1 MKNYLNFFLFI
12 LIPAFS
18 ISQEIDNSLLWEIKS
33 PQINKSSFLYG
44 TIHMVKKEDFKLKE
58 KVKRSFN
65 SCTKL
70 ALEVDLNMSLKTKM
84 DVAMSTLLPNNKSI
98 DEFMSKDEFM
108 KLKAY
113 AVDSIGISEK
123 KFNKYKRLKPFYLS
137 SILIK
142 ESLGKIKSYDEEF
155 HKMSSKN
162 NMSEIGL
169 ESIKSQLKIIDQ
181 TSIQDQVKMLLEG
194 IENQEASSFDQM
206 VKAYNEEDIKTLY
219 NIIKSESTDI
229 EGFQYNFIEK
239 RNQNWIS
246 VIEKTINTEPT
257 FIAVGAGHLYGEKGV
272 INLLKKQGYDVN
284 PVFK

>member
-18 ISQEIDNSLLWEIKS
+18 IGQEIDNSLLWEIKS
-33 PQINKSSFLYG
+33 PKINKSSFLYG

-70 ALEVDLNMSLKTKM
+70 ALELDLNMSLKTKM

-108 KLKAY
+108 KLKVY
-113 AVDSIGISEK
+113 AVDSVGISEK
-123 KFNKYKRLKPFYLS
+123 KFNKYTRLKPFYFS

-162 NMSEIGL
+162 KMSEIGL
-169 ESIKSQLKIIDQ
+169 ESIQSQLKIIDQ

-194 IENQEASSFDQM
+194 LENGEANSFDQM

-219 NIIKSESTDI
+219 KIITNESTDI
-229 EGFQYNFIEK
+229 KDFQYNFIDK
-239 RNQNWIS
+239 RNQSWIS
-246 VIEKTINTEPT
+246 VIEKTINIEPT

-284 PVFK
+284 PVFN

>member
-18 ISQEIDNSLLWEIKS
+18 IGQEIDNSLLWEIKS

-108 KLKAY
+108 KLKVY
-113 AVDSIGISEK
+113 AVDSVGISEK
-123 KFNKYKRLKPFYLS
+123 KFNKYTRLKPFYFS

-162 NMSEIGL
+162 KMSEIGL
-169 ESIKSQLKIIDQ
+169 ESIQSQLKIIDQ

-194 IENQEASSFDQM
+194 LENEEANSFDQM

-219 NIIKSESTDI
+219 KIITNESTDI
-229 EGFQYNFIEK
+229 KDFQYNFIDK
-239 RNQNWIS
+239 RNQSWIS
-246 VIEKTINTEPT
+246 VIEKTINIEPT

-284 PVFK
+284 PVFN

>member
-18 ISQEIDNSLLWEIKS
+18 IGQEIDNSLLWEIKS
-33 PQINKSSFLYG
+33 PQINKSSLLYG

-108 KLKAY
+108 KLKVY
-113 AVDSIGISEK
+113 AVDSVGISEK
-123 KFNKYKRLKPFYLS
+123 KFNKYTRLKPFYFS

-162 NMSEIGL
+162 KMSEIGL
-169 ESIKSQLKIIDQ
+169 ESIQSQLKIIDQ

-194 IENQEASSFDQM
+194 LENEEANSFDQM

-219 NIIKSESTDI
+219 KIITNESTDI
-229 EGFQYNFIEK
+229 KDFQYNFIDK
-239 RNQNWIS
+239 RNQSWIS
-246 VIEKTINTEPT
+246 VIEKTINIEPT

-284 PVFK
+284 PVFN

>member
-18 ISQEIDNSLLWEIKS
+18 IGQEIDNSLLWEIKS
-33 PQINKSSFLYG
+33 PKINKSSFLYG

-108 KLKAY
+108 KLKVY
-113 AVDSIGISEK
+113 AVDSVGISEK
-123 KFNKYKRLKPFYLS
+123 KFNKYTRLKPFYFS

-162 NMSEIGL
+162 KMSEIGL
-169 ESIKSQLKIIDQ
+169 ESIQSQLKIIDQ

-194 IENQEASSFDQM
+194 LENEEANSFDQM

-219 NIIKSESTDI
+219 KIITNESTDI
-229 EGFQYNFIEK
+229 KDFQYNFIDK
-239 RNQNWIS
+239 RNQSWIS
-246 VIEKTINTEPT
+246 VIEKTINIEPT
-257 FIAVGAGHLYGEKGV
+257 FIAVGAGHLYGEKGI

-284 PVFK
+284 PVFN

>member
-18 ISQEIDNSLLWEIKS
+18 IGQEIDNSLLWEIKS
-33 PQINKSSFLYG
+33 PKINKSSFLYG

-108 KLKAY
+108 KLKVY
-113 AVDSIGISEK
+113 AIDSVGISEK
-123 KFNKYKRLKPFYLS
+123 KFNKYTRLKPFYFS

-162 NMSEIGL
+162 KMSEIGL
-169 ESIKSQLKIIDQ
+169 ESIQSQLKIIDQ

-194 IENQEASSFDQM
+194 LENGEANSFDQM

-219 NIIKSESTDI
+219 KIITNESSDI
-229 EGFQYNFIEK
+229 KDFQYNFIDK
-239 RNQNWIS
+239 RNQSWIS
-246 VIEKTINTEPT
+246 VIEKTINIEPT

-284 PVFK
+284 PVFN